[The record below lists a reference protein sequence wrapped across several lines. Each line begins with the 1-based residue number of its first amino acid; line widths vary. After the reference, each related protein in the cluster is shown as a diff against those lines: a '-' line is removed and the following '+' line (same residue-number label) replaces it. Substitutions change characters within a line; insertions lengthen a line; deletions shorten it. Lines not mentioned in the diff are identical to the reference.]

1 MCGFVCVCVFEC
13 SKTHPLSHCSG
24 TIPDESSLREGQ
36 SLLFHRLG
44 VQSMKDEEATVA
56 ETVRKQSDQG
66 WFLAGF
72 LLLVLSKDSQS
83 VE

>member
-1 MCGFVCVCVFEC
+1 
-13 SKTHPLSHCSG
+13 
-24 TIPDESSLREGQ
+24 
-36 SLLFHRLG
+36 
-44 VQSMKDEEATVA
+44 MKDEEATVA